1 MWSLETI
8 NDWLLPL
15 FLNESTRLY
24 WVEEMEALVVAR
36 ALKFAFEIGVDK
48 AFLEYV
54 SVVNESFD

>member
-48 AFLEYV
+48 AFLEDV

>member
-8 NDWLLPL
+8 NNWLLPL

-48 AFLEYV
+48 AFLEDV

>member
-8 NDWLLPL
+8 NNWLLPL

-48 AFLEYV
+48 AFLEDA